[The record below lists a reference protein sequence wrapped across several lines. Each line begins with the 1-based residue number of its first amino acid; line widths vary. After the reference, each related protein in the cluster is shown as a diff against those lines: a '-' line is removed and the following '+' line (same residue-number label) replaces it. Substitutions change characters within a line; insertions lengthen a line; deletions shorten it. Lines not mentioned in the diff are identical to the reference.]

1 MCVIK
6 TTDYEPSFSFTGDV
20 LTADAVEINPYRMTP
35 IKLVDENNW
44 AHSFTLEL
52 APQKS
57 NCKLSIKEV
66 IFNEPATIIL
76 WKNGDKTVVKTQN
89 GERYDKEKGFVLACL
104 KYLLGNDN
112 TFNKEIHK
120 WVTED

>member
-6 TTDYEPSFSFTGDV
+6 PSDYETGFS
-20 LTADAVEINPYRMTP
+20 LTADDVKINPYLMTKVTP
-35 IKLVDENNW
+35 T
-44 AHSFTLEL
+44 FTLEL